1 MIFGAQFYPLLNK
14 MTNWRQSL
22 FALVLATRQYPNFKL
37 WTEVEERQGA
47 TEFLH
52 VLQECWEFHFD
63 KFNHIDLGEVFDV
76 VAPFIPENVDQEDL
90 ENEGARFAFDAAIC
104 LNAAIEAIV
113 MPSEDAE
120 SASKASM
127 ASVIRLC
134 EHRYAEEDLDEDA
147 LLEKIEILAEIDF
160 QAELMEKLQQPRSP
174 ELIKELLEYAL
185 SFESSSIGLDA
196 ELSIDDLYR
205 PQVWEEKRQKDA
217 DPYAH
222 AAGTQG
228 SLKDAAHQETAQAD
242 YEQAPTNKVHAS
254 KAYSSNARSNK
265 SRRIS
270 QNTGASHTHG
280 SSNQKANGSHRT
292 TNNKSSSSKSHS
304 KEAKRPSSKELAHSP
319 RVWNATKKEGTQLNR
334 IKA

>member
-1 MIFGAQFYPLLNK
+1 

-22 FALVLATRQYPNFKL
+22 FALVIATRQYPNFKL

-63 KFNHIDLGEVFDV
+63 KFNHIDLSEVFDM

-90 ENEGARFAFDAAIC
+90 ENEGSRFAFDAAIC

-147 LLEKIEILAEIDF
+147 LLEKPEILAEIDF
-160 QAELMEKLQQPRSP
+160 QADLMEKLQQPRSP

-205 PQVWEEKRQKDA
+205 PQVWEEKRKKEA

-228 SLKDAAHQETAQAD
+228 SIREVANQASAQAD
-242 YEQAPTNKVHAS
+242 AIKVH
-254 KAYSSNARSNK
+254 
-265 SRRIS
+265 
-270 QNTGASHTHG
+270 T
-280 SSNQKANGSHRT
+280 
-292 TNNKSSSSKSHS
+292 SKSHPMKDCS
-304 KEAKRPSSKELAHSP
+304 NKNRSNNLRSSRQNADAPYKHSGSSRTANSAHRTNNGKSSALKSHRHEAKSSLSQAAANRP
-319 RVWNATKKEGTQLNR
+319 RVWSSTKKD
-334 IKA
+334 